1 MISEIGYEPT
11 EIFREIKFYV
21 KLFCQQVDFT
31 EFLQK
36 VKIRKRG
43 VRLVGFSNVG
53 LPMKLKKSE
62 TEGTKKTHLSQKW
75 KYEKRGSTS
84 YFLMNEKKVSN
95 FNLSYVF
102 VSFHQLYC
110 TTFIFFR

>member
-11 EIFREIKFYV
+11 SEIFHEIKFYV
-21 KLFCQQVDFT
+21 ELFCQQVDFT

-53 LPMKLKKSE
+53 LTMKLKKSE

-75 KYEKRGSTS
+75 KYEKRDFIS
-84 YFLMNEKKVSN
+84 YFLKYEKKASN
-95 FNLSYVF
+95 FNLSYV
-102 VSFHQLYC
+102 VSSIILHYFH
-110 TTFIFFR
+110 IF

>member
-36 VKIRKRG
+36 VKIRKKGCQVGGLFQCG
-43 VRLVGFSNVG
+43 VADEI
-53 LPMKLKKSE
+53 KK
-62 TEGTKKTHLSQKW
+62 K
-75 KYEKRGSTS
+75 
-84 YFLMNEKKVSN
+84 
-95 FNLSYVF
+95 
-102 VSFHQLYC
+102 
-110 TTFIFFR
+110 